1 MTEQAVFDTS
11 MQSIQNVSNY
21 TKEEHFNER
30 TIIENNGRLEYL
42 KSAWNSFMPA
52 HNALVQR
59 FLNENNL
66 TEVDNCKEKFNEL
79 EKIFLETSAVLEKQ
93 IQDAMKIQENN
104 ELSAHGSDEEQEDN
118 LHNQRILEQNQA
130 DGQEQNEQGDRN
142 LAPPMLLPQNEQFG
156 LLLQRMCNGVS
167 SKKENTWGYFHGD
180 LAKWPNFRD
189 AFKVAVHEDELI
201 KPVFKFQ
208 LLKSSLKGRA
218 AAAFG
223 EWQINEQNYSEAWNW
238 LNELYEREYQT
249 SKQILWKLLNFHKI
263 ERASGF
269 ILEKLVNVVQGTIRQ
284 LKAMG
289 YPVEH
294 YDLIFV
300 HTIHEKLDPETSKDW
315 ELHRKS
321 EKPTTKEMLDFLI
334 QHGRALSSAQFHEQK
349 TKAKRPSSDI
359 EPKFGQKRAK
369 FGTTFDSSKTEKKSE
384 AKPNPN
390 SNNRQ
395 CKLCQE
401 NHPLYKCAKFLKLDL
416 KSRNSKVRE
425 LELCFNCLSPSHK
438 SNLCPKDPCRRC
450 EAKHN
455 SSLCKENPLNRA
467 VNVVKNENVHTKKG
481 GNFKRNFVKGKK
493 SDDKSK

>member
-1 MTEQAVFDTS
+1 MTEQATCDTS
-11 MQSIQNVSNY
+11 IQSIRNISNY
-21 TKEEHFNER
+21 TKEELFSNR
-30 TIIENNGRLEYL
+30 TVIENEGRLEYL
-42 KSAWNSFMPA
+42 KSAWGNFMPA
-52 HNALVQR
+52 HASLVQR
-59 FLNENNL
+59 FMDEENQ
-66 TEVDNCKEKFNEL
+66 TEVDSCKEKFNEL
-79 EKIFLETSAVLEKQ
+79 ELMFLEASAVLEKR
-93 IQDAMKIQENN
+93 IQDAKKILANDETSDN
-104 ELSAHGSDEEQEDN
+104 ESDQEQEEN
-118 LHNQRILEQNQA
+118 LRDRQTIEQNQA
-130 DGQEQNEQGDRN
+130 GGPVGNQNVV
-142 LAPPMLLPQNEQFG
+142 PPLLLPQNEQFG

-167 SKKENTWGYFHGD
+167 NKKENTWGDFNGD
-180 LAKWPNFRD
+180 FAKWQNFRD

-218 AAAFG
+218 LAALG
-223 EWQINEQNYSEAWNW
+223 EWQINEQNYQEAWNW

-249 SKQILWKLLNFHKI
+249 SKQVLWKLLNFQKI

-269 ILEKLVNVVQGTIRQ
+269 VLEKLVNVVQGTIRQ
-284 LKAMG
+284 LRAMG

-349 TKAKRPSSDI
+349 LKAKRPSSDN
-359 EPKFGQKRAK
+359 EPKSDQKRAK
-369 FGTTFDSSKTEKKSE
+369 FGSAFDNSKTEKKSE

-401 NHPLYKCAKFLKLDL
+401 NHPIYKCAKFLKLDL

-450 EAKHN
+450 EMKHN

-467 VNVVKNENVHTKKG
+467 VNVVKDETESAKKG
-481 GNFKRNFVKGKK
+481 FNFKKKFAKGKK
-493 SDDKSK
+493 SNNQSK